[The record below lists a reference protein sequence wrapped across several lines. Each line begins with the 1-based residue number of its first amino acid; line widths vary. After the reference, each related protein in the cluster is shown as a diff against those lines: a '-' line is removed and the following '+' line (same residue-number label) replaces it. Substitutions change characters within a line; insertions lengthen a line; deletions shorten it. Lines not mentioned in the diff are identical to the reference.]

1 MSGCR
6 ILWSFSPDRAPLVVR
21 LALDPPPLKPDIAP
35 ADNTFSCSLLV
46 GPVRV
51 PCTSDVDESI
61 PARCTSTG
69 PGAASCASSTLPPRT
84 PTTFPAAAT
93 RTIPMLPCVYECIPA
108 RCTSTGSWAAP
119 ARCTSTGAWAASC
132 VSSTLP
138 PRTPTTFPAAAAVLG
153 TDVVASVLVIA
164 AWAAFVFE
172 LVEVPFITAF
182 ELVFKLAFA
191 RNFSFASCSIAI
203 SFS

>member
-1 MSGCR
+1 MHLQMSPHEIR
-6 ILWSFSPDRAPLVVR
+6 YIYKAISP
-21 LALDPPPLKPDIAP
+21 
-35 ADNTFSCSLLV
+35 
-46 GPVRV
+46 
-51 PCTSDVDESI
+51 
-61 PARCTSTG
+61 
-69 PGAASCASSTLPPRT
+69 
-84 PTTFPAAAT
+84 
-93 RTIPMLPCVYECIPA
+93 
-108 RCTSTGSWAAP
+108 
-119 ARCTSTGAWAASC
+119 C

-153 TDVVASVLVIA
+153 TGVVASVLVIA